1 MKISNSIILVI
12 CLLLIGCGSDKEEKV
27 KVKPDTESKAEP
39 EAKENQQTK
48 ILAPHLK
55 TLNQAK
61 DMEKTLKNAETAR
74 KMKMDEQ
81 EETTETGNPD

>member
-12 CLLLIGCGSDKEEKV
+12 CLLLIGCGTDQEEKV

-39 EAKENQQTK
+39 EAKENQHTK
-48 ILAPHLK
+48 VLAPHLK

-61 DMEKTLKNAETAR
+61 DMEKTLKKAETAR
-74 KMKMDEQ
+74 KKKMDEQ

>member
-12 CLLLIGCGSDKEEKV
+12 SLLLIGCGSDKEEKV
-27 KVKPDTESKAEP
+27 KVESQAKSKTEP

-61 DMEKTLKNAETAR
+61 DMEKTLKNAEAAR
-74 KMKMDEQ
+74 NKKMDDQ
-81 EETTETGNPD
+81 EETTAAGTPD

>member
-12 CLLLIGCGSDKEEKV
+12 SLLLIGCGTDREAETEIKSEAEKN
-27 KVKPDTESKAEP
+27 TESDAKKKQQAE
-39 EAKENQQTK
+39 

-61 DMEKTLKNAETAR
+61 DMSKTLEDAEDAR
-74 KMKMDEQ
+74 KKKMDEQ
-81 EETTETGNPD
+81 EEIAEDEDPN

>member
-1 MKISNSIILVI
+1 MVI

-27 KVKPDTESKAEP
+27 KVNPDAEGKAEH
-39 EAKENQQTK
+39 EAKKNQQTK

-61 DMEKTLKNAETAR
+61 DMEKELKNAETAR
-74 KMKMDEQ
+74 KKKMDEQ
-81 EETTETGNPD
+81 EETAETGNPD